1 MSPISLE
8 QQSVRSVGLY
18 MRSDHTEVETRVV
31 GGRGPDGRKM
41 SSSVDKNYKLKRT
54 VNLYSGIAL
63 IVGTMIGA

>member
-1 MSPISLE
+1 
-8 QQSVRSVGLY
+8 
-18 MRSDHTEVETRVV
+18 MRSDHTEVETR

-41 SSSVDKNYKLKRT
+41 SSSMDKNYKLKRT

>member
-1 MSPISLE
+1 M
-8 QQSVRSVGLY
+8 Y
-18 MRSDHTEVETRVV
+18 MRSDPTEVETRVV

>member
-8 QQSVRSVGLY
+8 QHSVRSVCTCAAIIERL
-18 MRSDHTEVETRVV
+18 RLR